1 MKAKWFAW
9 AAALLALSAQ
19 PLTAQLLGGRVLD
32 KESNEPV
39 KDAVVEL
46 LSPEGRSVQRS
57 RSDRDGFFVFE
68 LRQPGTFRLR
78 TSRIGYQATTSSEVA
93 VEERQTV
100 QVELKLS
107 TTEVTLDP
115 LTVTARSAPPRSRS
129 LDREGFYDRAR
140 SGFGLFLDSSKL
152 DARDAINTSE
162 FFRGLAGVTLAPV
175 GGNKYQISMTRSG
188 RNCPPQVILD
198 GAPVG
203 AGDLD
208 SFVQPRDVDG
218 IEIYR
223 GATEV
228 PGRWMAQRSACGL
241 IVIWTKRGEPN
252 RQ

>member
-1 MKAKWFAW
+1 MKTRWFAG
-9 AAALLALSAQ
+9 ALALLALSAS

-32 KESNEPV
+32 KESSEPV

-46 LSPEGRSVQRS
+46 LNPEGRSVQRS
-57 RSDRDGFFVFE
+57 RTDRDGFFVFE
-68 LRQPGTFRLR
+68 LRQPGQFRLR
-78 TSRIGYQATTSSEVA
+78 TSRIGYQPTTSSMVA

-115 LTVTARSAPPRSRS
+115 LTVTARSAPPRSRN
-129 LDREGFYDRAR
+129 LDREGFYDRER
-140 SGFGLFLDSSKL
+140 SGFGLFLDSNKL
-152 DARDAINTSE
+152 NERDAINTSE
-162 FFRGLAGVTLAPV
+162 LFRGLAGVMVTPI
-175 GGNKYQISMTRSG
+175 GGNRYSITMTRSG

-223 GATEV
+223 GSTEV

-241 IVIWTKRGEPN
+241 IVIWTKRGEAN
-252 RQ
+252 R